1 MSRAP
6 TRPWLAL
13 LLALLLPARV
23 SANTPVEVV
32 EHLQDELLAVM
43 QDADRLGYSGRYQ
56 RLDPVIRDSLD
67 LPFIVRLAVGRYWN
81 DLSAA
86 QQAQLVDTF
95 TRLSVS
101 TYAAQFDGYGGET
114 FSVES
119 RQQLADGDVVVRAVL
134 RDPDGDRT
142 LFDYQLHQSGGDWR
156 IVNIIV
162 DGISD
167 LALKRAQY
175 TATLRRQGF
184 DALLARLAEK
194 AASNA
199 GPATP

>member
-6 TRPWLAL
+6 TRQGLAL
-13 LLALLLPARV
+13 LLALLLPAWV

-32 EHLQDELLAVM
+32 EKLQDALLAVM
-43 QDADRLGYSGRYQ
+43 KDAGRLGYSGRYQ
-56 RLDPVIRDSLD
+56 RLEPVIRDSFD
-67 LPFIVRLAVGRYWN
+67 LPFIVRLAVGRYWQ
-81 DLSAA
+81 DLSEA

-114 FSVES
+114 FRVES
-119 RQQLADGDVVVRAVL
+119 RQALADGDVVVRAVL
-134 RDPDGDRT
+134 HDPDGDRT
-142 LFDYQLHQSGGDWR
+142 FFDYQLHRNGGDWR

-199 GPATP
+199 QTAAP